1 MKRFS
6 GTIKKTN
13 GITGELTGPSRLKIH
28 ITPLS
33 KAPHA
38 SVKIEKV
45 CTAGCHSVPV
55 FSAVIK
61 RLYKLFNFIVAKSRL
76 AHSYRAKVEAAKV
89 YDVRAENEIPIKTST
104 TVGNTPTQAVK
115 INQKERGALHSLRMA
130 AYNLAAVH
138 FFASILHSYRG
149 KAEAAPGITLSY
161 AEGVPQEGAAALEA
175 ADSAVFGSAPN
186 DTLTEH
192 SAAMITGEGTELS
205 AEVEVLTE
213 HSATAATAE
222 AITTGAKT
230 EDTTEHSCGVVY
242 WIEPVLENGILK
254 IRSVYS
260 ATKNGDIL
268 EVR

>member
-55 FSAVIK
+55 FSAAIK
-61 RLYKLFNFIVAKSRL
+61 RLYKLFNFIVAKSRI
-76 AHSYRAKVEAAKV
+76 AHSYHVKVDAAKVHDVRVENELPTETAVTVEAAP
-89 YDVRAENEIPIKTST
+89 AQELQIK
-104 TVGNTPTQAVK
+104 
-115 INQKERGALHSLRMA
+115 QKEGVLYSLKIA
-130 AYNLAAVH
+130 AYNLAAVRY
-138 FFASILHSYRG
+138 FDELIHSYRA
-149 KAEAAPGITLSY
+149 KIAAAPGVTLNCG
-161 AEGVPQEGAAALEA
+161 AEAPQESAAALEA
-175 ADSAVFGSAPN
+175 ASSAVFGSAPN

-192 SAAMITGEGTELS
+192 SVAMITGEGENLT
-205 AEVEVLTE
+205 AGVDILTE

-222 AITTGAKT
+222 AITTGA
-230 EDTTEHSCGVVY
+230 EAEATTEHSCGVVY